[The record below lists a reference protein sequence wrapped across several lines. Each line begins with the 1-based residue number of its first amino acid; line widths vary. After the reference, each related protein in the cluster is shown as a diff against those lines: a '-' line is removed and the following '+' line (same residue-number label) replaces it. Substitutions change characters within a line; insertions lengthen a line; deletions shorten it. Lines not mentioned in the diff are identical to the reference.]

1 MVAVVLV
8 GAAASRAAD
17 VAETET
23 FAANDVGTRIVTF
36 VQRSGVAGFSCEV
49 RRYPDHDA
57 CVFVLANRDTAPVRQ
72 VVRRHAPSARA
83 CRVGPGRAHH
93 RRRSRVP
100 PRPMTPDLPAAPRGG
115 VAAYRCP

>member
-72 VVRRHAPSARA
+72 VADATPLPLEPAESGLVERITVADREFRRVR
-83 CRVGPGRAHH
+83 
-93 RRRSRVP
+93 
-100 PRPMTPDLPAAPRGG
+100 
-115 VAAYRCP
+115 